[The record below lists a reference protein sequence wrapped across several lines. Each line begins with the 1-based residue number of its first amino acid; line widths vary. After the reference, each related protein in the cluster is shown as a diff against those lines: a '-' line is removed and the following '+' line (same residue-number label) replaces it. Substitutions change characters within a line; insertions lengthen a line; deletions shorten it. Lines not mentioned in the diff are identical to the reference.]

1 MATAVKAKS
10 TQRKKAAGRG
20 AIRTYRSA
28 VSYLNSAVNYERT
41 PPPPDS
47 DSPYSLNRMQRLLT
61 ALGNPH
67 KEFRS
72 AHVAGTKGKG
82 STVSML
88 ARMLEASGYK
98 VGTYMSPHVMD
109 VRERVAINGKNISE
123 AEFTRLMNK
132 VIKASQSP
140 RVSQPTYFEIMTAI
154 AFLYFAASEV
164 DIAIVETGLGG
175 RLDAT
180 NVIRPEVVGITSIS
194 LDHTQQLGSTLAEV
208 AREKAGVF
216 KSGVPVISSQ
226 QREEVTKVLR
236 AVAGDAGS
244 PLRMTGRENGFS
256 YRFESSRATGP
267 HIRICLNTPS
277 SHFEHVRSPLMG
289 DHQAFNCAV
298 ALGML
303 DILKS
308 RGFEIDERRSVE
320 GLTRVSLPGRMEM
333 IRTEPRVLVDGAHN
347 ASSVEALVHAIGQ
360 NVPYDSM
367 VIIFGCHKDK
377 DIDGM
382 LKQIRLGADKI
393 IFTSTT
399 SVRSAD
405 PFELASRFSEM
416 SSKMCQVA
424 DDLRE
429 AMSIAERAV
438 TREDLICITGSFYLV
453 GRAKRLFSNHKKG

>member
-1 MATAVKAKS
+1 
-10 TQRKKAAGRG
+10 
-20 AIRTYRSA
+20 
-28 VSYLNSAVNYERT
+28 
-41 PPPPDS
+41 
-47 DSPYSLNRMQRLLT
+47 
-61 ALGNPH
+61 
-67 KEFRS
+67 
-72 AHVAGTKGKG
+72 
-82 STVSML
+82 
-88 ARMLEASGYK
+88 
-98 VGTYMSPHVMD
+98 
-109 VRERVAINGKNISE
+109 
-123 AEFTRLMNK
+123 
-132 VIKASQSP
+132 
-140 RVSQPTYFEIMTAI
+140 
-154 AFLYFAASEV
+154 
-164 DIAIVETGLGG
+164 
-175 RLDAT
+175 
-180 NVIRPEVVGITSIS
+180 
-194 LDHTQQLGSTLAEV
+194 
-208 AREKAGVF
+208 
-216 KSGVPVISSQ
+216 
-226 QREEVTKVLR
+226 
-236 AVAGDAGS
+236 
-244 PLRMTGRENGFS
+244 
-256 YRFESSRATGP
+256 
-267 HIRICLNTPS
+267 
-277 SHFEHVRSPLMG
+277 MG